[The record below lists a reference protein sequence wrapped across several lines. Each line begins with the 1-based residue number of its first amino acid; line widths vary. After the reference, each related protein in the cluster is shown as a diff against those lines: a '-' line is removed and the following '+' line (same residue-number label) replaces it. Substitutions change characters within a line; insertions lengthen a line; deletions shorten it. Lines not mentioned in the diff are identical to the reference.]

1 MEYSRLKSVF
11 WMITYTVGLVLVVI
25 RIEDIVR
32 AAGFFLG
39 LLKPLWFGILIA
51 FVLRHPHAYLL
62 RWHQRRWG
70 LSPRRAN
77 LLAIVSVYVLGA
89 AAITA
94 LVCTVVP
101 ELVRNLVT
109 FAASADTYLMEIQTF
124 LNEITGLLGLSHFD
138 LSQLIALVDSYL
150 GDLTQAV
157 SELLPQIVEV
167 TGSVI
172 SGLATAFLSIALSIY
187 IISSQDRLLSQLR
200 RCMRAYLPRK
210 VLTPLSDL
218 VETVCQVFDSFVAGQ
233 CKEALILGTLCFLGM
248 TVLRLEYVGMVSVVV
263 GVTALVPIL
272 GAYIGGAVG
281 VILLLFVSPGKALLF
296 LVFLIILQQ
305 VEGNVIYPK
314 VVGRKLGLPGMW
326 VLLAIGVGGGLWGI
340 WGMFI
345 GVPLTTILYQLLR
358 KDVSRREEALK
369 GQPGDQVPP

>member
-1 MEYSRLKSVF
+1 MEWSRLKSVF

-32 AAGFFLG
+32 AAGFLLG

-51 FVLRHPHAYLL
+51 FVLHHPHEYLL
-62 RWHQRRWG
+62 RRYQRRRG

-109 FAASADTYLMEIQTF
+109 FAASADAYLMELQAV

-138 LSQLIALVDSYL
+138 LSQLIALVDGYL
-150 GDLTQAV
+150 VDLTQAV

-187 IISSQDRLLSQLR
+187 IMSGRERLLSQLR
-200 RCMRAYLPRK
+200 RCVRVYLPEK
-210 VLTPLSDL
+210 VRTPLSGFM
-218 VETVCQVFDSFVAGQ
+218 ETVCQVFDSFVAGQ

-248 TVLRLEYVGMVSVVV
+248 TVLRLEYAGMVSVVV

-326 VLLAIGVGGGLWGI
+326 VLLAIGAGGGLWGI
-340 WGMFI
+340 WGMLI
-345 GVPLTTILYQLLR
+345 GVPLTTIFYQLLR
-358 KDVSRREEALK
+358 KDVSRREEALERQIG
-369 GQPGDQVPP
+369 GQAPS